1 MARIDNLIPAKKG
14 EVRNPKGRTKGSR
27 NRSTIVKYWL
37 EMTKKGRNPITEMA
51 EVLEIQ
57 DHLTLALI
65 GKALKGDVNAYREL
79 MDSAYGKID
88 NNVKLN
94 ANVNSSQMSQEEFL
108 ENLKRFKE

>member
-14 EVRNPKGRTKGSR
+14 EVRNPKGRTVGSR

-79 MDSAYGKID
+79 MDSAYGRNE

>member
-1 MARIDNLIPAKKG
+1 MAREDNLIPAKKG
-14 EVRNPKGRTKGSR
+14 EVRNPKGRPVGSR
-27 NRSTIVKYWL
+27 NRSTIVKHWL

-57 DHLTLALI
+57 DFMTLVQI
-65 GKALKGDVNAYREL
+65 VNALKGDLNAYREL
-79 MDSAYGKID
+79 MDSAYGRIE

>member
-37 EMTKKGRNPITEMA
+37 EMTKKGKNPITEMA

-79 MDSAYGKID
+79 MDSAYGRIE

>member
-1 MARIDNLIPAKKG
+1 MARQDNLIPAKKG
-14 EVRNPKGRTKGSR
+14 EVRNPKGRTVGSR

-37 EMTKKGRNPITEMA
+37 EMTKKGKNPITEMA

-79 MDSAYGKID
+79 MDSAYGRIE

-94 ANVNSSQMSQEEFL
+94 ANVNNSQMSQEEFL
-108 ENLKRFKE
+108 DNLKKFKE

>member
-27 NRSTIVKYWL
+27 NRSTVVKYWL
-37 EMTKKGRNPITEMA
+37 ETPLKRKNPITGEV
-51 EVLEIQ
+51 EVLEVQ
-57 DHLTLALI
+57 DLLTLAQI
-65 GKALKGDVNAYREL
+65 GKGMKGDTNAYREL
-79 MDSAYGKID
+79 MDSGHGKIE

>member
-1 MARIDNLIPAKKG
+1 MAREDNLIPAKKG

-37 EMTKKGRNPITEMA
+37 ETPKKGRNPITGKEEA
-51 EVLEIQ
+51 LEIQ
-57 DHLTLALI
+57 DFMTLVQI
-65 GKALKGDVNAYREL
+65 VKALKGDVNAYREL
-79 MDSAYGKID
+79 MDSAYGRIE

>member
-1 MARIDNLIPAKKG
+1 MAREDNLIPAKKG

-37 EMTKKGRNPITEMA
+37 EMPKKGRNPITEKE

-57 DHLTLALI
+57 DLITLAQI
-65 GKALKGDVNAYREL
+65 GKALKGDVNSYREL
-79 MDSAYGKID
+79 MDSAHGRIE

-108 ENLKRFKE
+108 E

>member
-1 MARIDNLIPAKKG
+1 MAREDNIIPAKKG
-14 EVRNPKGRTKGSR
+14 EVRNPKGRPKGSR

-57 DHLTLALI
+57 DFMTLVQI
-65 GKALKGDVNAYREL
+65 VKALKGDLNAYREL
-79 MDSAYGKID
+79 MDSAYGRIE

-94 ANVNSSQMSQEEFL
+94 ANVNSSQMSQEEFS

>member
-14 EVRNPKGRTKGSR
+14 DVRNPKGRPIGSR

-37 EMTKKGRNPITEMA
+37 EMTKKGKNPITEMA

-65 GKALKGDVNAYREL
+65 GKELIISTKRNNALL
-79 MDSAYGKID
+79 ISIS
-88 NNVKLN
+88 KLYPVSV
-94 ANVNSSQMSQEEFL
+94 ATISGVWPMVVMGYCIL
-108 ENLKRFKE
+108 VMRAKD

>member
-1 MARIDNLIPAKKG
+1 MARQDNLIPAKKG
-14 EVRNPKGRTKGSR
+14 EVRNPKGRTVGSR
-27 NRSTIVKYWL
+27 NRSSIVKQWL

-51 EVLEIQ
+51 EVLEVQ

-79 MDSAYGKID
+79 MDSAYGKIE

>member
-1 MARIDNLIPAKKG
+1 MSRIDNLIPAKKG

-79 MDSAYGKID
+79 MDSAYGRIE

>member
-1 MARIDNLIPAKKG
+1 MAREDNLIPAKKG

-79 MDSAYGKID
+79 MDSAYGRIE

>member
-14 EVRNPKGRTKGSR
+14 EVRNPKGRTTGSR

-37 EMTKKGRNPITEMA
+37 EMTKKGKNPITEMA

-65 GKALKGDVNAYREL
+65 GKAFKGDVNAYREL
-79 MDSAYGKID
+79 MDSAYGRIE

>member
-27 NRSTIVKYWL
+27 NRSTVIKRWL
-37 EMTKKGRNPITEMA
+37 EAPKEGKNPITGEV
-51 EVLEIQ
+51 EVLEVQ
-57 DHLTLALI
+57 DFLTLAQI
-65 GKALKGDVNAYREL
+65 GKGLKGDTNAYREL
-79 MDSAYGKID
+79 MDGAHGRIE

>member
-27 NRSTIVKYWL
+27 NRSTIVKHWL

-79 MDSAYGKID
+79 MDSAYGRIES
-88 NNVKLN
+88 NVKLN

>member
-1 MARIDNLIPAKKG
+1 MARQDNLIPAKKG
-14 EVRNPKGRTKGSR
+14 EVRNPKGRPVGSR

-37 EMTKKGRNPITEMA
+37 EMTKKGKNPITEMA

-79 MDSAYGKID
+79 MDSAYGRIE

-94 ANVNSSQMSQEEFL
+94 ANVNNSQMSQEEFL
-108 ENLKRFKE
+108 DNLKKFKE